1 MKTKFVNIIS
11 LMFFLTSLT
20 SVSYAAENAFGS
32 LPSAN
37 VSPQSSGGYSSEQID
52 LSVHPLLQNE
62 IISNTIIG
70 IMISPSLKS
79 AYIRTANGDDYFVR
93 VGDKLGNANGT
104 ITEITYEGIEVTE
117 DSKVVSLAVRNRS
130 VSNENSE

>member
-70 IMISPSLKS
+70 IMISPSVKIAS
-79 AYIRTANGDDYFVR
+79 VRTQNGDQYFVR
-93 VGDKLGNANGT
+93 IGDKLGNSEGV
-104 ITEITYEGIEVTE
+104 ITDIKSDAIEVTE
-117 DSKVVSLAVRNRS
+117 KGEVISLAVRNRS
-130 VSNENSE
+130 VTNEKSL